1 MPSAVLLTGA
11 PLHDLPVFWKNRSG
25 AARMER
31 LTVQM
36 FTFECSSVTIEESML
51 RGGMNFKESTHS
63 ISFFLQIHIRAEWE
77 GKAWFHSSLTSP
89 SGRFI
94 YAQRCL
100 SNVTDAGNSTAHT
113 PLYRW
118 IWIVSRGYVPRLPAR
133 SHWSHLSERKS
144 LQVAQQMRRPIGP
157 SDWNISD
164 LSNDFT
170 WTGSVSTGVLA
181 SPLFL
186 NSHK

>member
-11 PLHDLPVFWKNRSG
+11 PLHDLPVFWKNQSG

-36 FTFECSSVTIEESML
+36 FTFECSSVTSEERML

-77 GKAWFHSSLTSP
+77 GKGWFHSSLTSP
-89 SGRFI
+89 SGRVHICSKVSFKCH
-94 YAQRCL
+94 RCWKQY
-100 SNVTDAGNSTAHT
+100 STHT
-113 PLYRW
+113 PIQMNMDCFAWLR
-118 IWIVSRGYVPRLPAR
+118 SPPAR
-133 SHWSHLSERKS
+133 SHWSHLSERNS
-144 LQVAQQMRRPIGP
+144 SQVAQQMRRPKGP

-170 WTGSVSTGVLA
+170 WTGSVSTSVLA